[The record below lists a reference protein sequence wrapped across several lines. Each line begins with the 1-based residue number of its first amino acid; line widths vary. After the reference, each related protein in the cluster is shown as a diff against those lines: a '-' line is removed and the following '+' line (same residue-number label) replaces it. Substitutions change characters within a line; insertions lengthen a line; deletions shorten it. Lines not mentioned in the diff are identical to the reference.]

1 MTSHRNVEVLNLI
14 LKIVLSNLM
23 TIYDVAKKLNIDSI
37 KFDIN

>member
-14 LKIVLSNLM
+14 LEIVLSNLM
-23 TIYDVAKKLNIDSI
+23 TIHDVAKKLKIDSI